1 MPSDEKEQDNVE
13 ICKNIAG
20 LRNEPMVYLYQ
31 YPGRELRCFVPGD
44 NDVRR
49 ADK

>member
-1 MPSDEKEQDNVE
+1 MN
-13 ICKNIAG
+13 KNKAG
-20 LRNEPMVYLYQ
+20 FNSEPMVYLYQ